1 MCLEVDKATDTAA
14 IKKAHRK
21 QSLRFHPDRALDQ
34 DEREEFVEK
43 QSQLNDAMNV
53 LLNPEKREVYDKAQF
68 LTGMGEEAVRTFE
81 SHKQPEAYK
90 NFDLSQ
96 KNIDPTKMVRHKE
109 KADTKEM
116 EVNLTFKQ
124 CMTGIFQ
131 KQEVDRR
138 VRCSHCKGTG
148 ADKHEHHHT
157 CKYCNGRGKW
167 ADIAEILPGITKEKN
182 YVCDYCSGTGKH
194 IDHDHTCDVC
204 NGTGL
209 EAKKDEILMIIKAGV
224 FSGYKHTYEDMGD
237 FDEIDHKLP
246 SGDLQVTIQCPQE
259 ELFNGIVFSR
269 QDQNIIA
276 RINITLVEA
285 LHGFN
290 KSITLPDGHD
300 VLVTKQGITQN
311 NEEIQIAE
319 AGFSTFEGRQIGNFI
334 MIANVVITDEDRTS
348 FM

>member
-1 MCLEVDKATDTAA
+1 MMCIPFHETVLLQYCHHQGLRFISNIIIIIIIFNANLHCRFCFNSVCLCQFITEVYYFHSLHQLQLPLRLLIIIQLCYALVDKATDTAA

-131 KQEVDRR
+131 KQEV
-138 VRCSHCKGTG
+138 
-148 ADKHEHHHT
+148 
-157 CKYCNGRGKW
+157 YGKNNQFDLNCLIQ
-167 ADIAEILPGITKEKN
+167 ANL
-182 YVCDYCSGTGKH
+182 
-194 IDHDHTCDVC
+194 
-204 NGTGL
+204 L
-209 EAKKDEILMIIKAGV
+209 R
-224 FSGYKHTYEDMGD
+224 D
-237 FDEIDHKLP
+237 FD
-246 SGDLQVTIQCPQE
+246 SGCSSYLLLLTILRN
-259 ELFNGIVFSR
+259 LFS
-269 QDQNIIA
+269 
-276 RINITLVEA
+276 
-285 LHGFN
+285 
-290 KSITLPDGHD
+290 
-300 VLVTKQGITQN
+300 
-311 NEEIQIAE
+311 
-319 AGFSTFEGRQIGNFI
+319 
-334 MIANVVITDEDRTS
+334 NVVICLIQFLYSRFMFVLLFES
-348 FM
+348 FFRSTYASKHKSASFVCEVAAFQGGFDFALRVDQTLKIEGVRALEQHA